1 MKAVFLA
8 PRGAVDLLV
17 GRCLHHAVLTE
28 SGDWLVVAEIPD
40 VELRD
45 QVLKA
50 ATLEL
55 PHPASGVAPSTD
67 VVDALA
73 APAAAVDP
81 EAPAP
86 APVEVQLP
94 PASTRELVVQTVD
107 RLGMPALLEL
117 LDR

>member
-1 MKAVFLA
+1 MKTVFLA
-8 PRGAVDLLV
+8 PREVVDLLV

-28 SGDWLVVAEIPD
+28 AGDWLVVAEIPD

-86 APVEVQLP
+86 VEVQSP